1 MDSRHCNDAWG
12 KRCVEVR
19 DGISKGIAQH
29 VDLKSLT
36 NCSEKHL
43 HNENECLCD
52 QGLKGKEGKRITNEK
67 RWRYHNT
74 DDGIGMVLLL
84 N

>member
-1 MDSRHCNDAWG
+1 M
-12 KRCVEVR
+12 R

-67 RWRYHNT
+67 R
-74 DDGIGMVLLL
+74 
-84 N
+84 